1 MRKDDCGA
9 LSVGERR
16 SLSAPPPPRSGSPPS
31 RVTAAQWLSS
41 PRLRLQLYRRRQ
53 WAERRREVP
62 CWLASLVLHLLAIVV
77 LGSLAVP
84 VSRHR
89 RFGEML
95 LSFASGDT
103 ALDSSPDVAL
113 LSVDEAVDEVGAD
126 ESPNVSREPMIEPAS
141 LESKPSESPPVP
153 HPVAEIEP
161 PTAASDE
168 QRAPAP
174 EQPSGDEPS
183 PKTPSPSRAAALARQ
198 VAQRLEAGREDYDV
212 IVDRFI
218 EFDIGLLRAEAGV
231 RAKREFDRLG
241 PEAIPSLVYGLNR
254 AARIHASCPVVV
266 LTSKLDQAL
275 QQNRDPDLLRYALD
289 HVGED
294 VPGNAPHY
302 LRLQAFF
309 DHWGGGVN
317 GTRPFTV
324 QNLLQSLQS
333 RRLETRLQAAATAIE
348 NVDKLRPLE
357 RSEVA
362 WLLIRWLTATNSKSR
377 SAAHRALVA
386 LAEGADLGPP
396 DNAGID
402 QRQSAACRW
411 SLHFDAERF
420 EAAASSTLKTARHL
434 QDTGHREA
442 AKRFYRKLVAGYEG
456 TRAAAEAAEA
466 LKPVN
471 SVAGTFHAPAL
482 APGDK

>member
-1 MRKDDCGA
+1 MRKGDCGA

-16 SLSAPPPPRSGSPPS
+16 CLSVPAPPGNNLPAARMP
-31 RVTAAQWLSS
+31 AAQWLSS
-41 PRLRLQLYRRRQ
+41 PRLRLQLYHRRQ
-53 WAERRREVP
+53 WAERRRQVP
-62 CWLASLVLHLLAIVV
+62 CWLASLVLHLLVVVV

-89 RFGEML
+89 RIGEML
-95 LSFASGDT
+95 LSFASSD
-103 ALDSSPDVAL
+103 AELDSSPRVTM
-113 LSVDEAVDEVGAD
+113 LSTAEPLDEVGTA
-126 ESPNVSREPMIEPAS
+126 ESLSVS
-141 LESKPSESPPVP
+141 LERVFEPVSFGSKPSDWPRLP
-153 HPVAEIEP
+153 HPAAEIGP
-161 PTAASDE
+161 PTAPTDEKLATAAE
-168 QRAPAP
+168 QR
-174 EQPSGDEPS
+174 QVDEPV
-183 PKTPSPSRAAALARQ
+183 PEAPSPSQAAALARE
-198 VAQRLEAGREDYDV
+198 VAQRLEAGREENDV

-218 EFDIGLLRAEAGV
+218 EFDIGLLTAEAGV
-231 RAKREFDRLG
+231 QAKREFDRLG
-241 PEAIPSLVYGLNR
+241 SSAIPSLVYGLNR
-254 AARIHASCPVVV
+254 AVQIHASCPVVV

-275 QQNRDPDLLRYALD
+275 QANRDPDLLRYALD

-294 VPGNAPHY
+294 VPRNAPHY
-302 LRLQAFF
+302 VRLQAFF
-309 DHWGGGVN
+309 DNWSGGVN
-317 GTRPFTV
+317 GTRPFTA

-357 RSEVA
+357 KSEVA

-377 SAAHRALVA
+377 STAHRALVA
-386 LAEGADLGPP
+386 LANGADLGPP
-396 DNAGID
+396 DNAGVD

-442 AKRFYRKLVAGYEG
+442 AKRFYRKIVRGYEG

-466 LKPVN
+466 LKPIAT
-471 SVAGTFHAPAL
+471 VAGTRP
-482 APGDK
+482 

>member
-1 MRKDDCGA
+1 MRKGDCGA
-9 LSVGERR
+9 LSVAERR
-16 SLSAPPPPRSGSPPS
+16 CVSAPAPPRKGPPPARMP
-31 RVTAAQWLSS
+31 AAQWLSS
-41 PRLRLQLYRRRQ
+41 PRLRLQLYHRRQ

-62 CWLASLVLHLLAIVV
+62 CWLASLVLHLLAVVV

-95 LSFASGDT
+95 LSFASSD
-103 ALDSSPDVAL
+103 AQLDSSPSFAR
-113 LSVDEAVDEVGAD
+113 LSVAEALDEVGTA
-126 ESPNVSREPMIEPAS
+126 ESLNDPLEPVLEPVS
-141 LESKPSESPPVP
+141 LGSKPNDSPSLP
-153 HPVAEIEP
+153 HPAAEKGP
-161 PTAASDE
+161 PTAAPDE
-168 QRAPAP
+168 QVATAP
-174 EQPSGDEPS
+174 EQPSGDEPA
-183 PKTPSPSRAAALARQ
+183 PETPSPSQAAALARE
-198 VAQRLEAGREDYDV
+198 VDRRLQAGREENDV

-218 EFDIGLLRAEAGV
+218 EFDIGLLTAEAGV

-241 PEAIPSLVYGLNR
+241 PAAIPSLVYGLNR
-254 AARIHASCPVVV
+254 AVQIHASCPVVV
-266 LTSKLDQAL
+266 LTSKLNQAL
-275 QQNRDPDLLRYALD
+275 QENRDPDLLRYALD

-294 VPGNAPHY
+294 VPRNAPHY
-302 LRLQAFF
+302 VRLQAFF
-309 DHWGGGVN
+309 DNWSGGVN

-333 RRLETRLQAAATAIE
+333 RRLETRLQATATVSE

-357 RSEVA
+357 RSEIA

-377 SAAHRALVA
+377 STAHRALVA

-396 DNAGID
+396 DNAGVD

-442 AKRFYRKLVAGYEG
+442 AKRFYRKIVAGYEG

-466 LKPVN
+466 LKPITT
-471 SVAGTFHAPAL
+471 VAGTRP
-482 APGDK
+482 

>member
-9 LSVGERR
+9 QAVAERR
-16 SLSAPPPPRSGSPPS
+16 CLSMSAPPGSAAPPARMP
-31 RVTAAQWLSS
+31 AAQWLSS

-53 WAERRREVP
+53 WAERRRAVP
-62 CWLASLVLHLLAIVV
+62 CWLSSLVLHLLAVVV

-84 VSRHR
+84 IAHHR

-103 ALDSSPDVAL
+103 ALDSSPNVAL
-113 LSVDEAVDEVGAD
+113 LSVAEAVNEVGAD
-126 ESPNVSREPMIEPAS
+126 ESPNVSPEPMIEPVS
-141 LESKPSESPPVP
+141 LGSKPSDAPPVP
-153 HPVAEIEP
+153 HPAAELGP

-168 QRAPAP
+168 QLASTL
-174 EQPSGDEPS
+174 EQPAGDEPS
-183 PKTPSPSRAAALARQ
+183 PKAPSPSQAAALARQ
-198 VAQRLEAGREDYDV
+198 VALRIEANREENDV

-241 PEAIPSLVYGLNR
+241 PSAIPSLVYGLNR

-266 LTSKLDQAL
+266 LTSKLNQAL
-275 QQNRDPDLLRYALD
+275 QANRDPDLLRYALD

-294 VPGNAPHY
+294 VPRNAPHY
-302 LRLQAFF
+302 VRLQAFF
-309 DHWGGGVN
+309 DNWSGGVN

-357 RSEVA
+357 KSEVA

-411 SLHFDAERF
+411 SMHFDAERF

-434 QDTGHREA
+434 EDTGHREA
-442 AKRFYRKLVAGYEG
+442 AKRFYRKIVAGYEG

-466 LKPVN
+466 MKPVD
-471 SVAGTFHAPAL
+471 SVAGTRP
-482 APGDK
+482 